1 MADSPITQSPFPSS
15 PVMPELYDG
24 DKTIQFSC
32 HKGIGCWNAC
42 CANIDITL
50 TPYDVL
56 RLKTRLGMTSSE
68 FLRQYTVPFELEKDG
83 IAGVKFKPLEDGTAC
98 QFMRPEGCAVYE
110 DRPTACRYYPVA
122 LVAMRKQDEYTDTS
136 SYALV
141 KEPHCKGHEVNRP
154 ITIDDY
160 RREQGV
166 AEYDDQSRGWRQLIL
181 KKMSSG
187 PTIGKPSLRS
197 RQLYFMACYDVDLFR
212 EFVRSEGFQNSFDL
226 DEATN
231 GLLME
236 NDVELMQFGF
246 RFLKQVLFGEMTIP
260 AREDAVRARE
270 QRLREM
276 QEMQLKRRAYDP
288 ADEVLEFI

>member
-1 MADSPITQSPFPSS
+1 
-15 PVMPELYDG
+15 MPELYDG
-24 DKTIQFSC
+24 DKIISFSC

-56 RLKTRLGMTSSE
+56 RLKTRLGISSSD

-83 IAGVKFKPLEDGTAC
+83 IAGVKFKPVEDGTAC
-98 QFMRPEGCAVYE
+98 QFMRPEGCSVYE

-141 KEPHCKGHEVNRP
+141 KEPHCKGHEVDRP
-154 ITIDDY
+154 LTIDEY
-160 RREQGV
+160 RKEQGV
-166 AEYDDQSRGWRQLIL
+166 AEYDELSRGWRQLIL

-212 EFVRSEGFQNSFDL
+212 EFVRSEGFQNAFEL

-231 GLLME
+231 TLLME
-236 NDVELMQFGF
+236 NDLELMQFGF
-246 RFLKQVLFGEMTIP
+246 RFLKQVLFGEVSIA

-270 QRLREM
+270 QRLREL
-276 QEMQLKRRAYDP
+276 QEMQIKRRPYDP

>member
-1 MADSPITQSPFPSS
+1 
-15 PVMPELYDG
+15 MPTLYDG

-56 RLKTRLGMTSSE
+56 RLKTRLGISSSD

-83 IAGVKFKPLEDGTAC
+83 IAGVKFKPVEDGTAC
-98 QFMRPEGCAVYE
+98 QFMRPEGCSVYE

-122 LVAMRKQDEYTDTS
+122 LIAMRKQDEYTDSS

-141 KEPHCKGHEVNRP
+141 KEPHCKGHEVERP
-154 ITIDDY
+154 LTIDEY
-160 RREQGV
+160 RKEQGV
-166 AEYDDQSRGWRQLIL
+166 AEYDEQSRGWRQLIL

-226 DEATN
+226 DDATN
-231 GLLME
+231 QQLME
-236 NDVELMQFGF
+236 NDLELMQFGF
-246 RFLKQVLFGEMTIP
+246 RFLKQVLFGEVSIA

-270 QRLREM
+270 QRLREL
-276 QEMQLKRRAYDP
+276 QEMQIKRRPYDP
-288 ADEVLEFI
+288 GDEVLEFI

>member
-1 MADSPITQSPFPSS
+1 MADSAHTQSPFPSS

-56 RLKTRLGMTSSE
+56 RLKTRLGMSSSD
-68 FLRQYTVPFELEKDG
+68 FLRQYTEPFELEKDG
-83 IAGVKFKPLEDGTAC
+83 IAGVKFKPVENGTAC
-98 QFMRPEGCAVYE
+98 QFMRPEGCSVYE

-122 LVAMRKQDEYTDTS
+122 LIAMRKQDEYTDTS

-141 KEPHCKGHEVNRP
+141 KEPHCKGHDVNRP
-154 ITIDDY
+154 LTIDAY
-160 RREQGV
+160 RKEQGV
-166 AEYDDQSRGWRQLIL
+166 TEYDEQSRGWRQLVL

-212 EFVRSEGFQNSFDL
+212 EFVRSEGFQNAFEL
-226 DEATN
+226 DEETTRQ
-231 GLLME
+231 LME
-236 NDVELMQFGF
+236 DDLAMMQFGF
-246 RFLKQVLFGEMTIP
+246 RFLKQVLFGEVTIA
-260 AREDAVRARE
+260 AREDAVRLRE
-270 QRLREM
+270 QRLREL
-276 QEMQLKRRAYDP
+276 QEMQMKRRIYDP
-288 ADEVLEFI
+288 ADEVLDLI